1 MIEPRLATS
10 CPTCGSADIRDKSRH
25 KRSVR
30 TLGGV
35 ETFDVTQHQCRDCKR
50 PFVDGIKGVKYGA
63 QIGDEV
69 KRSAADEHPDG
80 TDLCGTKKAIGKIGT
95 RHRNLQ
101 SGGRCIY
108 AG

>member
-1 MIEPRLATS
+1 M
-10 CPTCGSADIRDKSRH
+10 DKSRY

-63 QIGDEV
+63 QIADEV
-69 KRSAADEHPDG
+69 KRFAADEYLDGPDPW
-80 TDLCGTKKAIGKIGT
+80 GTKGDRQNRYADIGID
-95 RHRNLQ
+95 NL
-101 SGGRCIY
+101 
-108 AG
+108 